1 MSKSPGHVLLVFVAA
16 SSRREA
22 EKIGRAVVDEK
33 LAACVTIIPAASSIF
48 RWQGKVQKN
57 REALLLL
64 KTTGE
69 RYSSLEK
76 AIRSRHSYQVPEILA
91 VRIENGFNQYIEWV
105 GKETT
110 TN

>member
-1 MSKSPGHVLLVFVAA
+1 VLLVFVTAP
-16 SSRREA
+16 SRREA
-22 EKIGRAVVDEK
+22 EKIGRTVVEEK
-33 LAACVTIIPAASSIF
+33 LAACVNIIPAVSSIF

-69 RYSSLEK
+69 RYRSLEK
-76 AIRSRHSYQVPEILA
+76 AIRSKHSYQVPEILA
-91 VRIENGFNQYIEWV
+91 VRVQSGFKQYIEWIS
-105 GKETT
+105 KETT